1 MQHRFYVPSWDER
14 VEISGDEFHHARVV
28 RLRDGEEIELFDGK
42 GHAVA
47 AVVESIGRDIAI
59 ARVLRPI
66 DQREPDARLIL
77 AMAVI
82 HLEKFELVLQKGTEL
97 GAAAF
102 IPMDTA
108 RVEVRPER
116 YRGKQQR
123 WEKIV
128 FEAVKQCGRSVI
140 PAIEA
145 PASFDEVIAR
155 PERRI
160 VFDLSGSPAS
170 APAEAGA
177 PYDGPLILLVGPEG
191 GWTGEELERARN
203 AGCTF
208 LRLGTRR
215 LRAETAAIA
224 ALTAAGLLYGDL
236 SG

>member
-14 VEISGDEFHHARVV
+14 VEIRGDEFHHARVV

-47 AVVESIGRDIAI
+47 AVVESIGRDVVTV
-59 ARVLRPI
+59 RVLRPI
-66 DQREPDARLIL
+66 DRREPDVHLIL

-82 HLEKFELVLQKGTEL
+82 QLEKFELVLQKGTEL

-128 FEAVKQCGRSVI
+128 FEAVKQCGRSMI
-140 PAIEA
+140 PAIEP
-145 PASFDEVIAR
+145 PATFDEVIVR
-155 PERRI
+155 TERRI
-160 VFDLSGSPAS
+160 VFDLSGAPP
-170 APAEAGA
+170 APAALEGKT
-177 PYDGPLILLVGPEG
+177 ILLIGPEG
-191 GWTGEELERARN
+191 GWTDEELEAAKS

-208 LRLGTRR
+208 LRLGSRR

-224 ALTAAGLLYGDL
+224 ALTAGGLLFGDL